1 MKRVISM
8 AVLSLGLCLPA
19 ASFAQN
25 GPNGGNGGQ
34 VPMQQQM
41 GMKGGKHWHGKGGF
55 PAIRRSLMMLK
66 RTRMVLKH
74 GRPIFGGHRA
84 QAIQAVNQAIQ
95 QCQEALKYART
106 HHPKHK

>member
-1 MKRVISM
+1 MGM
-8 AVLSLGLCLPA
+8 AVLALGLALPA
-19 ASFAQN
+19 VSFAQN
-25 GPNGGNGGQ
+25 GNGGNGGQ
-34 VPMQQQM
+34 APMQQQM
-41 GMKGGKHWHGKGGF
+41 GMQGGKKWHGKGGF

-84 QAIQAVNQAIQ
+84 QALQAVNQAIA

-106 HHPKHK
+106 HRK